1 MTQTRLATDTGTTVG
16 NVRRAGGPIGS
27 ERNRRRSH
35 GNGLRGLEM
44 VKCSNGRPTDPAA
57 GKGRRSG
64 GRSWT
69 GGVGTSTRK
78 ACKHGNVSRRNQE
91 ECGGGKDCKD
101 NVEITDWSPRE
112 REAGVAVPEMPEM
125 EGNGMADMP
134 EDAEGGNEQNDSAGK
149 TNGPGGPEGR
159 RYEGLLEGLWRRQK
173 APAEGCKSRPEEKP
187 ETGGPECQKTGGRK
201 TSKGCR
207 KDGRDQREV
216 VRRIHRKPSI
226 KEWKWARNTGPGVPE
241 RPERKG
247 KSEDGKITW
256 KKTRREEFCKDSK
269 KYRGPK
275 RCRNEESG
283 TGMHRNQGRS
293 DSDEG
298 IWRGG
303 WSRRAPECS
312 GRPKCPDE
320 VPKAGGR
327 TGGVRRRPEQS
338 EEDGNV
344 VVDVGM
350 TRKEWRKSG
359 IKSAGGAG
367 GLRGE
372 EDHPCKDDQMSHR
385 EPSVKDWK
393 GVKHST
399 GTMAYPMLV
408 KPVTFAKVAYR
419 IRRGPEQPERE
430 MPECKMPEGQQ
441 WSHGRKPAE
450 KSFRAKRCRNE
461 IAGTGMIRSQAGAI
475 TVDFGKSLEKLPE
488 EAQGLPGGTRR
499 SGNVVPELETTGKE
513 EEKIGMESGDG
524 AGELRRTVENH
535 PSRSGSVEILYGDN
549 GLSDAGQDPGGSGTT
564 GTRDAGV
571 QDAGKATVVTWK
583 KTRWKGFIKTPKN
596 TEAREV
602 VTNTRRWASPKRS
615 ATYNCNKRSERSE
628 KLGSRGSDRENT
640 KGEREAKSGWSENS
654 GGGREDV
661 QRNPHVRTEVRR
673 DGHRSPKIS
682 IKGSGPGEDVEGLW
696 RRHTGDRSDR
706 NSSGVPFRNWKAN
719 TRSD

>member
-1 MTQTRLATDTGTTVG
+1 MIPD
-16 NVRRAGGPIGS
+16 RR
-27 ERNRRRSH
+27 
-35 GNGLRGLEM
+35 
-44 VKCSNGRPTDPAA
+44 
-57 GKGRRSG
+57 
-64 GRSWT
+64 
-69 GGVGTSTRK
+69 
-78 ACKHGNVSRRNQE
+78 
-91 ECGGGKDCKD
+91 
-101 NVEITDWSPRE
+101 
-112 REAGVAVPEMPEM
+112 
-125 EGNGMADMP
+125 
-134 EDAEGGNEQNDSAGK
+134 
-149 TNGPGGPEGR
+149 
-159 RYEGLLEGLWRRQK
+159 
-173 APAEGCKSRPEEKP
+173 
-187 ETGGPECQKTGGRK
+187 TGGRK
-201 TSKGCR
+201 RSEGCR
-207 KDGRDQREV
+207 KDGRDRRK

-226 KEWKWARNTGPGVPE
+226 KEWKRARNTGPGVPE

-275 RCRNEESG
+275 GAGTKSPGPGCTGTKAGAIVTRVYGEEG
-283 TGMHRNQGRS
+283 NDPVGQNRR
-293 DSDEG
+293 EREKG
-298 IWRGG
+298 IHG

-312 GRPKCPDE
+312 RSPKSPDE
-320 VPKAGGR
+320 VPKAGRR
-327 TGGVRRRPEQS
+327 TGGVRRRPERLEEL

-344 VVDVGM
+344 VVEVGT

-372 EDHPCKDDQMSHR
+372 EDHPCKDDQTSHR

-419 IRRGPEQPERE
+419 
-430 MPECKMPEGQQ
+430 
-441 WSHGRKPAE
+441 
-450 KSFRAKRCRNE
+450 
-461 IAGTGMIRSQAGAI
+461 

-524 AGELRRTVENH
+524 AGQLRRTVENH

-583 KTRWKGFIKTPKN
+583 KTRRKGFIKTPKN
-596 TEAREV
+596 TEAWEV

-628 KLGSRGSDRENT
+628 KIGSRGSDRENT

-654 GGGREDV
+654 GGGRGDV

-673 DGHRSPKIS
+673 NGHRSPKIS
-682 IKGSGPGEDVEGLW
+682 IKGSGPGEDVERTLAKAH
-696 RRHTGDRSDR
+696 RRDRSDR
-706 NSSGVPFRNWKAN
+706 IGSGVPFRNRKAN
-719 TRSD
+719 TGSD

>member
-1 MTQTRLATDTGTTVG
+1 MKDVEKIPEEFGGMKDIIPDQRTGMSED
-16 NVRRAGGPIGS
+16 RRA
-27 ERNRRRSH
+27 
-35 GNGLRGLEM
+35 
-44 VKCSNGRPTDPAA
+44 
-57 GKGRRSG
+57 
-64 GRSWT
+64 
-69 GGVGTSTRK
+69 RK
-78 ACKHGNVSRRNQE
+78 
-91 ECGGGKDCKD
+91 
-101 NVEITDWSPRE
+101 
-112 REAGVAVPEMPEM
+112 
-125 EGNGMADMP
+125 
-134 EDAEGGNEQNDSAGK
+134 
-149 TNGPGGPEGR
+149 
-159 RYEGLLEGLWRRQK
+159 
-173 APAEGCKSRPEEKP
+173 
-187 ETGGPECQKTGGRK
+187 
-201 TSKGCR
+201 
-207 KDGRDQREV
+207 
-216 VRRIHRKPSI
+216 
-226 KEWKWARNTGPGVPE
+226 TGPGVPE
-241 RPERKG
+241 HPERKG
-247 KSEDGKITW
+247 KSEDYKTTW

-269 KYRGPK
+269 KYRELNGAGMKSPGPGCTGTK
-275 RCRNEESG
+275 AGAIVTRLDNTGGRGRKGGLHHKPGDVEKIDTGGFRAGG
-283 TGMHRNQGRS
+283 TGRRPEHRMMTSGEISEGSEEKIRRRCGGPGAEPGESQKVVPMETTRK
-293 DSDEG
+293 DESK
-298 IWRGG
+298 IRNRIHEWN
-303 WSRRAPECS
+303 RRAPKCS

-327 TGGVRRRPEQS
+327 TGGVRRRPERS

-344 VVDVGM
+344 VVEVGT

-372 EDHPCKDDQMSHR
+372 EDHPCKDDRTNHR

-399 GTMAYPMLV
+399 GTRAYLMLV

-419 IRRGPEQPERE
+419 IRKGPEQPERE
-430 MPECKMPEGQQ
+430 MPECKMPERQR

-450 KSFRAKRCRNE
+450 KSFRAKRCRSE
-461 IAGTGMIRSQAGAI
+461 IAGTGMIRSQAGAMWLRVYSKES
-475 TVDFGKSLEKLPE
+475 VDPVGRNRRSRKKGRTTPKIQGMSENDSGGSGTGLIGSQNEKLPE

-513 EEKIGMESGDG
+513 EEKIGMEYGDG

-583 KTRWKGFIKTPKN
+583 KTRRKGFIKTPKN
-596 TEAREV
+596 TEAWEV

-615 ATYNCNKRSERSE
+615 ATYNCNRRSERSE

-654 GGGREDV
+654 GGGGGDV

-682 IKGSGPGEDVEGLW
+682 IEGSGPGEDVERTLAKAH
-696 RRHTGDRSDR
+696 RRDRSDR
-706 NSSGVPFRNWKAN
+706 IGSGVPFRNRKAN
-719 TRSD
+719 TGSD